1 VAIALPQQRTHLA
14 HLFGKISGIVVGRI
28 FKLLEQSLDARAN
41 AWSRWTMFG
50 AKIKNAA

>member
-28 FKLLEQSLDARAN
+28 FKLLEQPVDGRAN
-41 AWSRWTMFG
+41 ARSRWTMF
-50 AKIKNAA
+50 AAEIKNAA